1 MLYSLPNILTVSR
14 ILAIPGI
21 CAAFYL
27 PGAWSAWV
35 PLALFAAAGITD
47 WFDGYLARK
56 WGQMSDL
63 GRFLD
68 PVADKLLVAAVIL
81 MLIAFERIDRV
92 TCLAAVVI
100 MCREVTVTGLRE
112 FLAELRVKVPVS
124 RLAKWKTT
132 VQLVALGILIVGDYG
147 PDLLPVRFI
156 GEVGLWVAAVL
167 TLYTGWDYLQTGLR
181 HMAAKPEAKPGGGTD

>member
-1 MLYSLPNILTVSR
+1 MLNSLPNILTVSR
-14 ILAIPGI
+14 ILAIPAI
-21 CAAFYL
+21 CAAFFL
-27 PGAWSAWV
+27 PGIWSAWV
-35 PLALFAAAGITD
+35 PLGLFVAAGITD

-81 MLIAFERIDRV
+81 MLIAFERIDRI

-100 MCREVTVTGLRE
+100 MCREITVTGLRE

-124 RLAKWKTT
+124 KLAKWKTT
-132 VQLVALGILIVGDYG
+132 MQLIALGILIVGDYG
-147 PDLLPVRFI
+147 PAFLHTRLL
-156 GEVGLWVAAVL
+156 GEIGLWIAAVL

-181 HMAAKPEAKPGGGTD
+181 HMAADNRTPSKGGD

>member
-1 MLYSLPNILTVSR
+1 MLNSLPNILTVSR
-14 ILAIPGI
+14 ILAIPAI

-35 PLALFAAAGITD
+35 PLVLFAAAGITD
-47 WFDGYLARK
+47 WFDGYLARR

-81 MLIAFERIDRV
+81 MLIAFERIDRI

-132 VQLVALGILIVGDYG
+132 VQLIALGILIVGDHG
-147 PDLLPVRFI
+147 PDAIPIRLI
-156 GEVGLWVAAVL
+156 GEIGLWVAAVL
-167 TLYTGWDYLQTGLR
+167 TIYTGWDYLQTGLR
-181 HMAAKPEAKPGGGTD
+181 HMAAQPEPGRGGND